1 MAGVKLKSGREVE
14 LKPMTIRQKFQ
25 LRSKALEIYEKKG
38 ISFDP
43 ETSLDLVITCTG
55 FSDEELDKQG
65 WTVSEVDECASIIL
79 QDSQLSE
86 TDKKK

>member
-1 MAGVKLKSGREVE
+1 MVKLKSGREVD

-25 LRSKALEIYEKKG
+25 LRSKALALHESSG

-43 ETSLDLVITCTG
+43 EMSLDLVVMCTE
-55 FSDEELDKQG
+55 FDDEKLDADG
-65 WTVSEVDECASIIL
+65 WTVSEIDECAAIIL
-79 QDSQLSE
+79 KDSQLSE